1 MTSEDATCGFGA
13 YGQLGHGDAQSRRW
27 LTRVPQEAFA
37 GAHVIQ
43 VACGNLHT
51 MAVTAEA
58 HAWTCG
64 LNYPGQLSVTGDR
77 ARSFTFT
84 QVDLGGARIAMAACG
99 MHHSVVVSAEGR
111 VWTWGCGQDGCLGLD
126 DEQDMLVPRCCEGLH
141 ESTIVVVEAGGNHT
155 AAHGECGNLWVWG
168 DGSQGQLGLGNIED
182 RRVPTRVGAEGA
194 FGGCKARMVACGGAR
209 TQVLTVSGELWVCAK
224 EPTAVSD
231 STTLYF
237 VRWHGLAEDRALAFA
252 MGTHARLGAGVGG
265 VGTAGRRR

>member
-1 MTSEDATCGFGA
+1 VTSEDATCGFGA

-43 VACGNLHT
+43 VACANLHT

-77 ARSFTFT
+77 TRSFTFT

-99 MHHSVVVSAEGR
+99 MHHSVVVLAEGR

-141 ESTIVVVEAGGNHT
+141 ESTIV
-155 AAHGECGNLWVWG
+155 
-168 DGSQGQLGLGNIED
+168 S
-182 RRVPTRVGAEGA
+182 
-194 FGGCKARMVACGGAR
+194 
-209 TQVLTVSGELWVCAK
+209 S
-224 EPTAVSD
+224 
-231 STTLYF
+231 
-237 VRWHGLAEDRALAFA
+237 
-252 MGTHARLGAGVGG
+252 
-265 VGTAGRRR
+265 GRRKPHRGPTESAAICGCGAMDLRANWARATSKTGVCRHGWVRRGRSEDARRAWLPAAAPARRF